1 MSTDVPW
8 KARKTLRVYR
18 PSHSTRY
25 NHKRP
30 KPNLSSGHESGRTSI
45 AALKEV
51 DGGAETR
58 DVCRRLGVTEQSFYR
73 WRRKYGGL
81 EVNDAKRLRELQLEN
96 GRLKRVVADLVLD
109 NQMLRDVNSKKW

>member
-1 MSTDVPW
+1 M
-8 KARKTLRVYR
+8 KRKRFT
-18 PSHSTRY
+18 
-25 NHKRP
+25 
-30 KPNLSSGHESGRTSI
+30 EEQII

-51 DGGAETR
+51 DGGAEAR

-81 EVNDAKRLRELQLEN
+81 EVSEAKRLRELELEN